1 MVANIQGETLIQY
14 SKHVNENV
22 STQILD
28 FCRHIAGSSEITAA
42 SLCGGC
48 TLGVLETYT
57 TIEVLLVIRDFQPR
71 LMNYV
76 KVVDERNVVVFAVD
90 KWVFERDVER
100 GFLGEALA
108 GVLIF
113 PYITLLNENYLH
125 VQEVKLKKRLA
136 LELLENIVLSFPELS
151 YEIHIEPQYFMY
163 EAMLNRVRVFPPL
176 AYSLSNF
183 MHGSEREKKAEFVLR
198 GYLEALKQLET
209 EGKIEVSKGYVRIPK
224 KFVEENRNPRVR
236 FINISKSAPRTL
248 FTSLLAI
255 FPQMLNFFSQNTE
268 AFLRFQNSTSKRERD
283 VNRHLADPQKYLYV
297 PTARGLISLAE
308 KMDIEAFARK
318 VLSAGK
324 GSKVEIEEIGGVLN
338 DVYLI
343 KTFSDSTEKKALVKR
358 FKDWSSFKWFPLTL
372 WSIGARTFTVLG
384 RSRLER
390 ECAINEVLL
399 SQGFNVPKIL
409 FVSHNERLLFME
421 YIEGESLD
429 KAIKRIAKLRSKD
442 KVEKELNILMKV
454 GEIFAKIHAINV
466 SLGDTKPENVM
477 VDKNGEVYFLD
488 FEQASRSGDKVWDV
502 AEFLYYS
509 GHYLPPLY
517 GNRQAELIAKA
528 FVSGYLNA
536 GGDINVI
543 KKAGNAKYTRVFSVF
558 TFPLI
563 MFAISNVCRNT
574 ETVR

>member
-1 MVANIQGETLIQY
+1 MIQY
-14 SKHVNENV
+14 PKHINKNV
-22 STQILD
+22 SEQILD
-28 FCRHIAGSSEITAA
+28 FCRHIAGSSEITATC
-42 SLCGGC
+42 LYGGYA
-48 TLGVLETYT
+48 LGALETNK
-57 TIEVLLVIRDFQPR
+57 TIEALLVIRDFQPR

-108 GVLIF
+108 GALIF
-113 PYITLLNENYLH
+113 PYITLLNEHYLH
-125 VQEVKLKKRLA
+125 VQEVKLKKRLV
-136 LELLENIVLSFPELS
+136 LELLENIVLSFSELS

-183 MHGSEREKKAEFVLR
+183 MHGSEQKKKAEFVLR
-198 GYLEALKQLET
+198 GYLEALKQLEA
-209 EGKIEVSKGYVRIPK
+209 ESEIKFSEGYVRIPK

-236 FINISKSAPRTL
+236 LINISKSAPRAL

-255 FPQMLNFFSQNTE
+255 FPQMLNFFSQNAE
-268 AFLRFQNSTSKRERD
+268 AFLKFQNSARKKERD
-283 VNRHLADPQKYLYV
+283 VARHLVDPQKYLYV
-297 PTARGLISLAE
+297 PTAHGLVSLAE
-308 KMDIEAFARK
+308 KIDIEAFARK

-372 WSIGARTFTVLG
+372 WSIGARTFAVLG

-390 ECAINEVLL
+390 ECAINELLL
-399 SQGFNVPKIL
+399 SQGFNVPRIL
-409 FVSHNERLLFME
+409 FVSHNKRLLFME

-429 KAIKRIAKLRSKD
+429 KAIKRIAKLRSED
-442 KVEKELNILMKV
+442 EVEKELNVLMKT
-454 GEIFAKIHAINV
+454 GEIFARIHAINV
-466 SLGDTKPENVM
+466 SLGDTKPENVI
-477 VDKNGEVYFLD
+477 VDKNGEIYFLD
-488 FEQASRSGDKVWDV
+488 FEQASRGGDKVWDI

-509 GHYLPPLY
+509 GHYLPPFY

-528 FVSGYLNA
+528 FVGGYLKA
-536 GGDINVI
+536 GGNINFI
-543 KKAGNAKYTRVFSVF
+543 KKAGKPKYTRVFSIF
-558 TFPLI
+558 TFPPV
-563 MFAISNVCRNT
+563 MFTISNVCRNA
-574 ETVR
+574 EKLR